1 MGNGLLPYRDACSRF
16 EHVTKILAHWY
27 GIDSLSSCWRRRDDA
42 SEITCSTAR
51 VDSHAVGKR
60 VGEIVIDGD
69 HRTERVLAESRCA
82 ALVVLLIVF
91 LWGNDVVSIAVGVA
105 LADDSVDW
113 NAEDIGDV
121 LTHAV
126 TRHRGGFKAVGNQG
140 EATDAGDG
148 EHVGLLEK
156 TIDVAHW
163 QQAFFLALNL
173 PDIFREYDV
182 IELTYPRCAST
193 LALVET

>member
-1 MGNGLLPYRDACSRF
+1 MINGN
-16 EHVTKILAHWY
+16 
-27 GIDSLSSCWRRRDDA
+27 
-42 SEITCSTAR
+42 
-51 VDSHAVGKR
+51 
-60 VGEIVIDGD
+60 

-91 LWGNDVVSIAVGVA
+91 FRSSDVVPIAVGVA
-105 LADDSVDW
+105 LANDSIDW
-113 NAEDIGDV
+113 NAEDFSDV

-126 TRHRGGFKAVGNQG
+126 ARHCGGFKAIGDQG

-173 PDIFREYDV
+173 PDILREYDV